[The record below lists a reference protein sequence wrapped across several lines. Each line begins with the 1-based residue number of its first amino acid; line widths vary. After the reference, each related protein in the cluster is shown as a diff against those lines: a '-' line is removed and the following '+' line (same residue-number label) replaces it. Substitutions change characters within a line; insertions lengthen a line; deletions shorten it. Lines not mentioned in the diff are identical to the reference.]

1 MKTNNNCYCLPTE
14 LFSKEY
20 SNFSVKSKV
29 LFSMVLTEAENGAS
43 INELAELIETIGTRK
58 VSSIYSQIQKELI
71 KHQQEKE
78 V

>member
-1 MKTNNNCYCLPTE
+1 
-14 LFSKEY
+14 
-20 SNFSVKSKV
+20 
-29 LFSMVLTEAENGAS
+29 MVLTEAENGAS